1 MSRFRVWVVTCRGI
15 PQEISTARKFVR
27 EIFDGEPWADDAAL
41 IVTELGT
48 NALAH
53 TTGGDF
59 RLTLTLTL
67 TLTRCPEGITI
78 AVTDSG
84 GTTTCPHIQDP
95 TTDNTGGRGL
105 ALVHAYADIV
115 TIHGDHRGQT
125 VTAELRPKP
134 PRADSC

>member
-15 PQEISTARKFVR
+15 PQEITRARKFVR
-27 EIFDGEPWADDAAL
+27 EIFEGEPWADDAAL

-53 TTGGDF
+53 TTGGGF
-59 RLTLTLTL
+59 RLTLT
-67 TLTRCPEGITI
+67 RSPEGITI

-84 GTTTCPHIQDP
+84 GTTTRPHVQDP

-105 ALVHAYADIV
+105 ALVHAYADTV
-115 TIHGDHRGQT
+115 TIHGDHRGHT
-125 VTAELRPKP
+125 VTAELHPNSTAP
-134 PRADSC
+134 ETC